1 MRLLLPS
8 AGAAMQQTPTSLLQ
22 RRAPLSACQM
32 KGTTQLPSLLLLL
45 LPRLLRTAS
54 GCMALVQQCLQDRP
68 GLLLVC
74 LQVST
79 WQQPSCSKS

>member
-1 MRLLLPS
+1 
-8 AGAAMQQTPTSLLQ
+8 
-22 RRAPLSACQM
+22 M

-54 GCMALVQQCLQDRP
+54 GCMALVQPCLQDRP